1 MTSNVDQTEPLVGP
15 VQPAAGAHGHRREI
29 LVIAAIAVIVLLLVG
44 VLVHRADGK
53 VNRVSLSAVP
63 RPVSVVGAQA
73 TTYSDSRKYVGVV
86 ESWIEANVGPQYIS
100 AYVATVLVRP
110 GDAVVQG
117 QILATLDCSH
127 PNAASRA
134 VQMQAQAVDQH
145 QRATSDQAARETSML
160 KGGFIGAN
168 QVEQTTA
175 QSSSERAQL
184 LETKA
189 RLVGASLDVHD
200 CALKAPFDGEIA
212 TRTIDPGAFVRPG
225 TTIVS
230 VVDRSKVRV
239 TVDAPEK
246 DFAVARIGA
255 PVRIDMLSTGAK
267 VIATVSRRA
276 PKADFT
282 TRTIHFEID
291 ISDPRRQYPTGTT
304 AIVHIDVGHPVAAVE
319 IPLYAATQQEGKA
332 TFFVVEGSTV
342 HSREVAVLGE
352 RGGGLYFNP
361 AALPANTQV
370 VTEGRALLSDGDAV
384 QPRMEAAQ
392 AAADQDAGTRGGG
405 FGRPL

>member
-1 MTSNVDQTEPLVGP
+1 LTANVEQREPVVGP
-15 VQPAAGAHGHRREI
+15 VEPAAGGHGHRREV
-29 LVIAAIAVIVLLLVG
+29 LVIVALAVIVLLVVA
-44 VLVHRADGK
+44 VLVHHADGK
-53 VNRVSLSAVP
+53 VNRVALVAVP
-63 RPVSVVGAQA
+63 RPVSVVAAQA

-86 ESWIEANVGPQYIS
+86 ESWIEASVGPQYIS

-110 GDAVVQG
+110 GDTVVQG
-117 QILATLDCSH
+117 QVLATLDCSH

-134 VQMQAQAVDQH
+134 VQMQARSVDQH

-189 RLVGASLDVHD
+189 RLAGASLEVQD

-246 DFAVARIGA
+246 DFEVARIGA
-255 PVRIDMLSTGAK
+255 SVRIDMLSTGAK
-267 VIATVSRRA
+267 VVATVSRRA
-276 PKADFT
+276 PKADST

-304 AIVHIDVGHPVAAVE
+304 AIVRIDVGHPVAAVE

-332 TFFVVEGSTV
+332 SFFVIDGAIA
-342 HSREVAVLGE
+342 HLREVPVLGE
-352 RGGGLYFNP
+352 RAGDLYFNP
-361 AALPANTQV
+361 TALVANTQV

-392 AAADQDAGTRGGG
+392 TAGDQDAGTRGGG

>member
-1 MTSNVDQTEPLVGP
+1 MTANVGQSEPMVVP
-15 VQPAAGAHGHRREI
+15 AETAAGGHGHRREV
-29 LVIAAIAVIVLLLVG
+29 LVLVAIAVIVLLV
-44 VLVHRADGK
+44 VVALVHHADGK
-53 VNRVSLSAVP
+53 VNRVALVAVP
-63 RPVSVVGAQA
+63 RPVSVVAARA

-86 ESWIEANVGPQYIS
+86 ESWIEASVGPQYIS
-100 AYVATVLVRP
+100 AYVSTVLVRP
-110 GDAVVQG
+110 GDAVVPG
-117 QILATLDCSH
+117 QVLATLDCAH
-127 PNAASRA
+127 PNATSKA
-134 VQMQAQAVDQH
+134 VQMQAKAIDQH
-145 QRATSDQAARETSML
+145 QRAMSDQAAREASML

-184 LETKA
+184 LESKA

-200 CALKAPFDGEIA
+200 CILKAPFEGEIA

-230 VVDRSKVRV
+230 VVDRSRVRV

-246 DFAVARIGA
+246 DFAVAHIGA

-267 VIATVSRRA
+267 VDAIVSRRA
-276 PKADFT
+276 PKADSA

-291 ISDPRRQYPTGTT
+291 IADPRREYPTGTT
-304 AIVHIDVGHPVAAVE
+304 AIVRIDVGHPVAAVV

-332 TFFVVEGSTV
+332 SFFVVDGAV
-342 HSREVAVLGE
+342 AHLREVPVLGE

-361 AALPANTQV
+361 TALPANAQV

-384 QPRMEAAQ
+384 KPRTEPAQ
-392 AAADQDAGTRGGG
+392 ATGGQDAGARGGG

>member
-1 MTSNVDQTEPLVGP
+1 MTANVGQSESLVGP
-15 VQPAAGAHGHRREI
+15 VEPAAGAHGHRREVLAI
-29 LVIAAIAVIVLLLVG
+29 VVIAVIVLLVVG
-44 VLVHRADGK
+44 LLVHHADGK
-53 VNRVSLSAVP
+53 VNRVSLGAVP
-63 RPVSVVGAQA
+63 RPVSVVAAQA

-86 ESWIEANVGPQYIS
+86 ESWIEASVGPQYIS
-100 AYVATVLVRP
+100 AYVSTVLVRP
-110 GDAVVQG
+110 GDTVVQG

-134 VQMQAQAVDQH
+134 VQMQAKSVDEH
-145 QRATSDQAARETSML
+145 QRATADQAARETTML
-160 KGGFIGAN
+160 KGGFIAPN
-168 QVEQTTA
+168 LVEQTTA

-212 TRTIDPGAFVRPG
+212 TRSIDPGAFVRPG

-230 VVDRSKVRV
+230 VVDRSRVRV

-246 DFAVARIGA
+246 DFAVARVGA
-255 PVRIDMLSTGAK
+255 AVRIDMLSTGAK
-267 VIATVSRRA
+267 VVAAVSRRA

-304 AIVHIDVGHPVAAVE
+304 AIVHIDVGHPVAAIE

-332 TFFVVEGSTV
+332 SFYVVDGGIAR
-342 HSREVAVLGE
+342 SRQVPVLGE

-361 AALPANTQV
+361 TALPANTQV
-370 VTEGRALLSDGDAV
+370 VTEGRALLSDGDTV

-392 AAADQDAGTRGGG
+392 TAADQDAGTRGGG